1 MSSAKFAEEFNL
13 LIRAKY
19 PIIYVVTVE
28 EERAEATIEQT
39 IKVNNSLR
47 EVIYYDLVHGFAH
60 NNEAKNNLLQALQ
73 VVEQAPT
80 NLHLVYIFR
89 DLHRRLGKQ
98 RTDEMIVRQLRNL
111 FRHLRSSRKTLVLIS
126 PILEIP
132 PELEDQ
138 IAVLNF
144 PLPDAEDIK
153 TAIHKMVPLHQLKL
167 SPTGLDQLVIACM
180 GLTLDRIKNVLAR
193 PLAQKQYI
201 SETDLDLVLKEK
213 QQRIQ
218 QTEYLE
224 FFAPDET
231 LDRIGGL
238 DNLKEWLMQRRRA
251 FSEEARAYGLP
262 NPKGVLLMGIQGTG
276 KSLCAKAIAH
286 LWRLPL
292 LRLDVG
298 RLFGSLVG
306 QSESRTRQTIQL
318 TEALAPCI
326 LWMDEID
333 KAFAGMGGTS
343 TDSGTSQ
350 RVFGTLLTWMQEKS
364 SPVFVVAT
372 ANNINAL
379 PPELLRKGRFDEIF
393 FINLPSQAEREQ
405 IFMVHLQRF
414 RPATLRDFD
423 VEHLAQ
429 LAAEFSGAEIEQ
441 AIIEGMYRAFNEN
454 RDVVTADIE
463 GAIKDTVPLAS
474 TAREQ
479 INYMKN
485 WAAQG
490 RARIASSG
498 DQNQIS

>member
-1 MSSAKFAEEFNL
+1 LSSAKFADEFNL

-19 PIIYVVTVE
+19 PIIYVVTAE
-28 EERAEATIEQT
+28 EERAEGAIEQT
-39 IKVNNSLR
+39 IKTNNSLR
-47 EVIYYDLVHGFAH
+47 EVVYYDLVHGFVH
-60 NNEAKNNLLQALQ
+60 NGEAKNNLLQALQ
-73 VVEQAPT
+73 IVEQAPT

-144 PLPDAEDIK
+144 PLPAAEDIK

-167 SPTGLDQLVIACM
+167 SPAGLDQLVIACM
-180 GLTLDRIKNVLAR
+180 GLTLDRIKNVLAK

-201 SETDLDLVLKEK
+201 SESDIDLVLREK

-231 LDRIGGL
+231 LDNIGGL
-238 DNLKEWLMQRRRA
+238 DRLKQWLMQRQRA
-251 FSEEARAYGLP
+251 FSEEARTYGLP

-372 ANNINAL
+372 ANNIDAL

-414 RPATLRDFD
+414 RPTTMRNFD

-429 LAAEFSGAEIEQ
+429 LASEFSGAEIEQ
-441 AIIEGMYRAFNEN
+441 AIIEGMYRAFHEN
-454 RDVVTADIE
+454 RDVCTDDIE
-463 GAIKDTVPLAS
+463 SAIKDTVPLAS

-498 DQNQIS
+498 L